1 MSMKYYDE
9 VPIIRAVAAMLVV
22 AIHTVNSI
30 AYSASTG
37 DFTSEALG
45 YINQMA
51 RLGTPIFA
59 VISAFLLTISVIHK
73 GFNLN
78 YFMKSRFSKIFIPYI
93 IWTIFYLL
101 YREYFL
107 HNLEEDGKLINYFVY
122 GKANFHLYFIL
133 TVIQFYFLFPFVH
146 KFKKGWPLLSA
157 FLLATFINIAW
168 IIIQP
173 ISLGGG
179 GIERFVN
186 DKLFIL
192 NWISFFMFG
201 IVYAKFY
208 NEIKEMIFKY
218 KSLISIIIAILF
230 IDLLISIDLENLTS
244 SIHISNIIYI
254 PFFVFFL
261 NYMYEHVK
269 KNKIVLN
276 TLTVIGN
283 YSMGIYLVHY
293 VAIQF
298 VKRLPYVDQIPAQS
312 KFISVFIAAI
322 ALSVLIVYLI
332 GKLPYGNYIVP
343 IPKKKT
349 NKATKTKVE
358 NRESIRESE
367 PSLN

>member
-1 MSMKYYDE
+1 MKYYDE

-30 AYSASTG
+30 SYSASTG
-37 DFTSEALG
+37 EFTSDALG

-59 VISAFLLTISVIHK
+59 VISAFLLTISVINR
-73 GFNLN
+73 GFSLN

-107 HNLEEDGKLINYFVY
+107 HNLEDDGKLINYFVY

-146 KFKKGWPLLSA
+146 KFKKGWPIISV
-157 FLLATFINIAW
+157 FILATIVNVVW

-179 GIERFVN
+179 GVERFVN

-192 NWISFFMFG
+192 NWISFFMLG
-201 IVYAKFY
+201 IVYAKYY
-208 NEIKEMIFKY
+208 NEIKELIFKY
-218 KSLISIIIAILF
+218 KTLLSIIIAILF
-230 IDLLISIDLENLTS
+230 IDLLISIDLENLNS
-244 SIHISNIIYI
+244 SITISNIIYI
-254 PFFVFFL
+254 PFFIVFL

-269 KNKIVLN
+269 KNKVVLN

-298 VKRLPYVDQIPAQS
+298 VKRLPIVENIAPQS
-312 KFISVFIAAI
+312 KLVSVFIAAV
-322 ALSVLIVYLI
+322 ALSVLLVYLI

-349 NKATKTKVE
+349 NKNKVITEEPVRE
-358 NRESIRESE
+358 NE
-367 PSLN
+367 PTLN

>member
-1 MSMKYYDE
+1 
-9 VPIIRAVAAMLVV
+9 
-22 AIHTVNSI
+22 
-30 AYSASTG
+30 
-37 DFTSEALG
+37 
-45 YINQMA
+45 MA

-59 VISAFLLTISVIHK
+59 VISAFLLTISVINR
-73 GFNLN
+73 GFSLN

-107 HNLEEDGKLINYFVY
+107 HNLEDDGKLINYFVY

-146 KFKKGWPLLSA
+146 KFKKGWPIISV
-157 FLLATFINIAW
+157 FILATIVNVVW

-179 GIERFVN
+179 GVERFVN

-192 NWISFFMFG
+192 NWISFFMLG
-201 IVYAKFY
+201 IVYAKYY
-208 NEIKEMIFKY
+208 NEIKELIFKY
-218 KSLISIIIAILF
+218 KTLLSIIIAILF
-230 IDLLISIDLENLTS
+230 IDLLISIDLENLNS
-244 SIHISNIIYI
+244 SITISNIIYI
-254 PFFVFFL
+254 PFFIVFL

-269 KNKIVLN
+269 KNKVVLN

-298 VKRLPYVDQIPAQS
+298 VKRLPIVENIAPQS
-312 KFISVFIAAI
+312 KLVSVFIAAV
-322 ALSVLIVYLI
+322 ALSVLLVYLI

-349 NKATKTKVE
+349 NKNKVITEEPVRE
-358 NRESIRESE
+358 NE
-367 PSLN
+367 PTLN

>member
-1 MSMKYYDE
+1 MKYYDE

-30 AYSASTG
+30 SYSASTG
-37 DFTSEALG
+37 EFTSDALG

-59 VISAFLLTISVIHK
+59 VISAFLLTISVINR
-73 GFNLN
+73 GFSLN

-107 HNLEEDGKLINYFVY
+107 HNLEDDGKLINYFVY

-146 KFKKGWPLLSA
+146 KFKKGWPIISV
-157 FLLATFINIAW
+157 FILATIVNVVW

-173 ISLGGG
+173 ISLGDG

-192 NWISFFMFG
+192 NWISFFMLG

-208 NEIKEMIFKY
+208 NEIKELIFKY
-218 KSLISIIIAILF
+218 KTLLSIIIAILF
-230 IDLLISIDLENLTS
+230 LDLLISIDLENLNS
-244 SIHISNIIYI
+244 SITISNIIYI
-254 PFFVFFL
+254 PFFIVFL

-269 KNKIVLN
+269 KNRVVLN

-298 VKRLPYVDQIPAQS
+298 VKRLPIVENIAPQS
-312 KFISVFIAAI
+312 KLVSVFIAAV
-322 ALSVLIVYLI
+322 ALSVLLVYLI

-349 NKATKTKVE
+349 NKNKVITEEPVRE
-358 NRESIRESE
+358 NE
-367 PSLN
+367 PTLN

>member
-1 MSMKYYDE
+1 MKYYDE

-30 AYSASTG
+30 GYSASTG
-37 DFTSEALG
+37 EFTSDALG

-59 VISAFLLTISVIHK
+59 VISAFLLTISVINR
-73 GFNLN
+73 GFSLN

-107 HNLEEDGKLINYFVY
+107 HNLEDDGKLINYFVY

-146 KFKKGWPLLSA
+146 KFKKGWPIISV
-157 FLLATFINIAW
+157 FILATIVNVVW

-179 GIERFVN
+179 GVERFVN

-192 NWISFFMFG
+192 NWISFFMLG
-201 IVYAKFY
+201 IVYAKYY
-208 NEIKEMIFKY
+208 NEIKELIFKY
-218 KSLISIIIAILF
+218 KTLLSIIIAILF
-230 IDLLISIDLENLTS
+230 IDLLISIDLENLNS
-244 SIHISNIIYI
+244 SITISNIIYI
-254 PFFVFFL
+254 PFFIVFL
-261 NYMYEHVK
+261 NYMYEYVK
-269 KNKIVLN
+269 KNKVVLN

-298 VKRLPYVDQIPAQS
+298 VKRLPIVENIAPQS
-312 KFISVFIAAI
+312 KLVSVFIAAV
-322 ALSVLIVYLI
+322 ALSVLLVYLI

-349 NKATKTKVE
+349 NKNKVITEEPVRE
-358 NRESIRESE
+358 NE
-367 PSLN
+367 PTLN

>member
-1 MSMKYYDE
+1 MKYYDE

-30 AYSASTG
+30 SYSASTG
-37 DFTSEALG
+37 EFTSDALG

-59 VISAFLLTISVIHK
+59 VISAFLLTISVINR
-73 GFNLN
+73 GFSLN

-107 HNLEEDGKLINYFVY
+107 HNLEDDGKLINYFVY

-146 KFKKGWPLLSA
+146 KFKKGWPIISV
-157 FLLATFINIAW
+157 FILATIVNVVW

-173 ISLGGG
+173 ISLGDG

-192 NWISFFMFG
+192 NWISFFMLG

-208 NEIKEMIFKY
+208 NEIKELIFKY
-218 KSLISIIIAILF
+218 KTLLSIIIAILF
-230 IDLLISIDLENLTS
+230 LDLLISIDLENLNS
-244 SIHISNIIYI
+244 SITISNIIYI
-254 PFFVFFL
+254 PFFIVFL

-269 KNKIVLN
+269 KNKVVLN

-298 VKRLPYVDQIPAQS
+298 VKRLPIVENIAPQS
-312 KFISVFIAAI
+312 KLVSVFIAAV
-322 ALSVLIVYLI
+322 ALSVLLVYLI

-349 NKATKTKVE
+349 NKNKVITEEPVRE
-358 NRESIRESE
+358 NE
-367 PSLN
+367 PTLN

>member
-1 MSMKYYDE
+1 MKYYDE

-30 AYSASTG
+30 GYSASTG
-37 DFTSEALG
+37 EVTSDALG

-59 VISAFLLTISVIHK
+59 VISAFLLTISVINR
-73 GFNLN
+73 GFSLN

-107 HNLEEDGKLINYFVY
+107 HNLEDDGKLINYFVY

-146 KFKKGWPLLSA
+146 KFKKGWPIISV
-157 FLLATFINIAW
+157 FILATIVNVVW

-179 GIERFVN
+179 GVERFVN

-192 NWISFFMFG
+192 NWISFFMLG
-201 IVYAKFY
+201 IVYAKYY
-208 NEIKEMIFKY
+208 NEIKELIFKY
-218 KSLISIIIAILF
+218 KTLLSIIIAILF
-230 IDLLISIDLENLTS
+230 IDLLISIDLENLNS
-244 SIHISNIIYI
+244 SITISNIIYI
-254 PFFVFFL
+254 PFFIVFL

-269 KNKIVLN
+269 KNKVVLN

-298 VKRLPYVDQIPAQS
+298 VKRLPIVENIAPQS
-312 KFISVFIAAI
+312 KLVSVFIAAV
-322 ALSVLIVYLI
+322 ALSVLLVYLI

-349 NKATKTKVE
+349 NKNKVITEEPVRE
-358 NRESIRESE
+358 NE
-367 PSLN
+367 PTLN